1 MLLPSEIGVASK
13 FLVSIEVFFSSQVIQ
28 QKYGNNDLKLYQN
41 SFDAFESHPPQLI
54 SPSLL
59 FMNRN
64 LANWM
69 QINVT
74 LFLKGIEHDEIWAKY
89 FGETLTNVKIFRFIN
104 ERYWPPV
111 SKNPKL
117 QRNSTFFVQNSKF
130 LIIFENYERK
140 HIRENMDRFLQLH
153 RMNCFVPILIRQMNM
168 NIKIMK
174 MNARIIVGSD
184 NQTTKQKSK
193 CP

>member
-69 QINVT
+69 QINVA

-89 FGETLTNVKIFRFIN
+89 SGETLTNVKIFRFIN

-140 HIRENMDRFLQLH
+140 YPGKYGQIPATAQNELFRSNFNQANEHEHKDNENECQNYCWF
-153 RMNCFVPILIRQMNM
+153 
-168 NIKIMK
+168 
-174 MNARIIVGSD
+174 
-184 NQTTKQKSK
+184 
-193 CP
+193 

>member
-1 MLLPSEIGVASK
+1 
-13 FLVSIEVFFSSQVIQ
+13 
-28 QKYGNNDLKLYQN
+28 
-41 SFDAFESHPPQLI
+41 
-54 SPSLL
+54 
-59 FMNRN
+59 
-64 LANWM
+64 M

-74 LFLKGIEHDEIWAKY
+74 LFLKGIEHDEVWAKY

-140 HIRENMDRFLQLH
+140 HIRENMDRFLQLY

-184 NQTTKQKSK
+184 NQTTK
-193 CP
+193 